1 MYFNNEQ
8 DWQKKAIRD
17 IAKKYGIDIRV
28 VRQIVYYPFLF
39 MTQRMRDMSDGLPIR
54 HRHLGEFL
62 LKKRY
67 EEMFSETKD
76 KENS

>member
-1 MYFNNEQ
+1 MYFKYEE
-8 DWQKKAIRD
+8 DWQKKAIRE

-39 MTQRMRDMSDGLPIR
+39 MARHMADTGDAMPIR
-54 HRHLGEFL
+54 HRHLGVFL

-67 EEMFSETKD
+67 EHLFSETKQE
-76 KENS
+76 ENS